1 MALYTEAAAR
11 ACLRNK
17 DGKRVFYLGKDDRL
31 TDAARDFLRENH
43 VEILPAE
50 QARPAGFRTLFGAT
64 LTEKPEH
71 MTHLNSEI
79 LVMKDHPRIRF
90 RGEIDS
96 LEAEI
101 LLAQKD
107 AEAEGFDAV
116 RKDLEEILGFVRRLI
131 RCDVLGEPL
140 PAVTLCG
147 LTEQELRQRSHNPA
161 KYYGEPHFMPDYQM
175 PRALLSCNK
184 VRTAVRRTELAC
196 YAAFRDEDGNPTRL
210 DLIRGLN
217 RLSSLLWIMMI
228 RMKANQ
234 YGGKNHGTRP

>member
-50 QARPAGFRTLFGAT
+50 SARPAGFRTLFGAT
-64 LTEKPEH
+64 ITEKPEH

-79 LVMKDHPRIRF
+79 LVMKDHPRIQF

-107 AEAEGFDAV
+107 AAAEGYEAV
-116 RKDLEEILGFVRRLI
+116 CKDLEEILGFVRRLI

-140 PAVTLCG
+140 PAMTLCG
-147 LTEQELRQRSHNPA
+147 LTEKSSGKEATIPRNTTANPISCRTTKCPGRFCPAIGYVPPCAARSLPA
-161 KYYGEPHFMPDYQM
+161 TVPSGTK
-175 PRALLSCNK
+175 
-184 VRTAVRRTELAC
+184 TAIQQ
-196 YAAFRDEDGNPTRL
+196 GW
-210 DLIRGLN
+210 I
-217 RLSSLLWIMMI
+217 SSG
-228 RMKANQ
+228 A
-234 YGGKNHGTRP
+234 